1 MSQSELKSRLRVSRV
16 RLLATAL
23 GLCVLA
29 LAGSAAP
36 SSGEKGHSETV
47 NASGRLNTLRLTP
60 AAEVYRRLEMQRAAE
75 APLPIAVK
83 QRLGVT
89 HYGGKYSLTDE
100 PYLLEGAK
108 AVERLGFGVIK
119 LWFNVR
125 ALNGY
130 GYHSTWNLPR
140 DAKMVDLAQHPYFLD
155 CFRMPF
161 STFVLEATPF
171 GTHGAQL
178 WLEDDAFFAETEK
191 QTYDLARYFLET
203 FRDREVTFI
212 IQNWEGDWMTRDP
225 KPNGYSM
232 VPASDWPRRFA
243 ALHRWFEARQNA
255 VARARL
261 DVPTS
266 RARVLH
272 AVEVNRVL
280 ESASRRSNPDD
291 RAPAPPRR
299 RSGFL
304 VSLRRSR
311 MMSCM
316 LGGA

>member
-1 MSQSELKSRLRVSRV
+1 MRQLELKSLLGVSRV

-23 GLCVLA
+23 GFCVLV

-36 SSGEKGHSETV
+36 SSGQNGHSETV
-47 NASGRLNTLRLTP
+47 NASGKLSTLRLTP
-60 AAEVYRRLEMQRAAE
+60 AAEVYRQLEMRRAAE
-75 APLPIAVK
+75 APSPIAIK
-83 QRLGVT
+83 QRLGVA

-108 AVERLGFGVIK
+108 TLERLGFGVIK

-125 ALNGY
+125 ALDGY
-130 GYHSTWNLPR
+130 GYHSAWNLSR
-140 DAKMVDLAQHPYFLD
+140 DAKMVDLAQHPYFLES
-155 CFRMPF
+155 FRMPF

-171 GTHGAQL
+171 GTQGAKV

-203 FRDREVTFI
+203 FRDRDVTFI

-225 KPNGYSM
+225 TADGGYSM

-243 ALHRWFEARQNA
+243 GLQRWFEIRQKA

-261 DVPTS
+261 DVPNS

-280 ESASRRSNPDD
+280 ETSSRRADPNH
-291 RAPAPPRR
+291 RGHAPPRR
-299 RSGFL
+299 RSSFL
-304 VSLRRSR
+304 VSLRWSK
-311 MMSCM
+311 
-316 LGGA
+316 